1 MLYTWPDTVL
11 SLLKKLLLREL
22 CDKICDQHV
31 RDDDNSYRETEFD
44 REKSMDIECLT
55 NIEGLDIEYILR
67 PDGRELL
74 SFRGHL
80 ELFVK
85 KMTNVAL

>member
-1 MLYTWPDTVL
+1 
-11 SLLKKLLLREL
+11 
-22 CDKICDQHV
+22 
-31 RDDDNSYRETEFD
+31 
-44 REKSMDIECLT
+44 MDIECLT